1 MKMPVTAT
9 AVLLLTAGVVLAY
22 PLLQSTAPS
31 LARPADPRATATA
44 VDAPLR
50 QRPKMEVVFVL
61 DTTGSMG
68 GMIQAAKENIWS
80 IASSMA
86 QAKPTPELSIGL
98 VAFRDRG
105 DEYVTRVIDLSTDL
119 DSVYAQLMDF
129 EAAGGGDHPEAVN
142 QALHEAV
149 HRIGWSQQPN
159 AYRSIFLVGDAPP
172 KSYADEMQ
180 YPEILQAA
188 TIRGIVINSVQ
199 AGQDAATHE
208 HWTRIA
214 QIGGGA
220 YFQVA
225 QSGGAVAV
233 STPFDA
239 RIAELSRELDGTRM
253 FYGDRARQAAM
264 AAKSDAAEKLHVAA
278 SPAAQAKRASFNA
291 TEAGRTNLLGDS
303 ELIDAVSSGRVRLEE
318 IAADHLPPSVA
329 ALPAEAREAHVAV
342 AAARRQEI
350 TAEIDRL
357 AQERQAHISATVA
370 TDAHGESLDHQLF
383 ETVKAQAAAKG
394 LSYEGAPVH

>member
-1 MKMPVTAT
+1 MKLPLIAT
-9 AVLLLTAGVVLAY
+9 ALLLLTAGAVLTHPRLDPAASTQPRLHETVD
-22 PLLQSTAPS
+22 PLRVAASM
-31 LARPADPRATATA
+31 
-44 VDAPLR
+44 R

-68 GMIQAAKENIWS
+68 GVIQAAKENIWS

-105 DEYVTRVIDLSTDL
+105 DDYVTRVIDLSTDL

-129 EAAGGGDHPEAVN
+129 QAAGGGDHPEAVN

-149 HRIGWSQQPN
+149 HRIGWSEQQN

-172 KSYADEMQ
+172 KIYQDEMQ
-180 YPEILQAA
+180 YPEIVKAA
-188 TIRGIVINSVQ
+188 MARGIVINSVQ
-199 AGQDAATHE
+199 AGDDASTRE
-208 HWTRIA
+208 HWSRIA
-214 QIGGGA
+214 QIAGGA

-233 STPFDA
+233 TTPFDA
-239 RIAELSRELDGTRM
+239 RIAELARELDGSRM
-253 FYGDRARQAAM
+253 FYGDRARQEAM
-264 AAKSDAAEKLHVAA
+264 AAKSDAAEKLHVVA

-303 ELIDAVSSGRVRLEE
+303 ELVDAVRSGRVKLAE
-318 IAADHLPPSVA
+318 IAAEHLPPSVA
-329 ALPAEAREAHVAV
+329 ALPAEAREQHVVQV
-342 AAARRQEI
+342 AERRREI
-350 TAEIDRL
+350 TAEIARL
-357 AQERQAHISATVA
+357 SKERQAHISATVA
-370 TDAHGESLDHQLF
+370 DDAHGESLDHQLF

-394 LSYEGAPVH
+394 LSYDAAPVH